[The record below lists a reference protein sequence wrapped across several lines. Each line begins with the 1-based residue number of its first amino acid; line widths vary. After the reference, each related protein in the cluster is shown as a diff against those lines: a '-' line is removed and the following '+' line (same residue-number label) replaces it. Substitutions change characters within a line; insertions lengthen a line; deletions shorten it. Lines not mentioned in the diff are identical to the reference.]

1 MKPIVKTQ
9 TAIPG
14 FLIGIA
20 IAGSTVFPI
29 AQAVSPPPDGGYPGF
44 NTAEG
49 AKALQNLSSGVA
61 NTGLGWYALLSDA
74 AGNYNTAVGAGALI
88 FNAADSNT
96 AVGAAA
102 LLLNSTGTQNVAVGS
117 NALGNNN
124 GGFDNNAVGYFT
136 LFNNTSGNS
145 NNAVGTGA
153 LSTNHNGAQNSA
165 FGDEVLISNISGN
178 GNAAVGSDALFSNVT
193 GDDNTAIGLSALNN
207 STGSSNTALGAFSAS
222 GVTTANG
229 VICIAALGANV
240 DNSCFIGHIRD
251 VATQNA
257 DAIPVVIDTNN
268 QLGTMSSS
276 RRFKKEIKPMGT
288 ASEAILSLKPAS
300 FYYKSDSK
308 GTPQFGLIA
317 EEVAEV
323 NPALVVRDK
332 NGEIYT
338 VRYDAVNAM
347 LLNEFLKEH
356 RKVEE
361 QQTTITQLKA
371 ELRATAARQQKQIE
385 MLTAGL
391 EKVRA
396 QMETK
401 TPTTKVALTEP

>member
-1 MKPIVKTQ
+1 MKTSRKIIY
-9 TAIPG
+9 AA
-14 FLIGIA
+14 LIA
-20 IAGSTVFPI
+20 LPFVSAL
-29 AQAVSPPPDGGYPGF
+29 QAVSPPPDGCYSGF
-44 NTAEG
+44 TTAEG
-49 AKALQNLSSGVA
+49 CNALRNLAGGA
-61 NTGLGWYALLSDA
+61 GNTALGWLSLFSDVS
-74 AGNYNTAVGAGALI
+74 GNYNTGVGAGALI
-88 FNAADSNT
+88 FNTADSNT
-96 AVGAAA
+96 AIGAAA
-102 LLLNSTGTQNVAVGS
+102 LLLNSTGTQNVAVGT
-117 NALGNNN
+117 NALANNN

-145 NNAVGTGA
+145 NNAIGAGA
-153 LSTNHNGAQNSA
+153 LSTNMNGAQNSA
-165 FGDEVLISNISGN
+165 LGDEVLISNISGN
-178 GNAAVGSDALFSNVT
+178 GNTAVGSDALFGNVT
-193 GDDNTAIGLSALNN
+193 GDNNTAMGLSALNN

-229 VICIAALGANV
+229 VICIGALGANV

-257 DAIPVVIDTNN
+257 DAIPVVIDSNS

-288 ASEAILSLKPAS
+288 ASEAILSFKPVS
-300 FYYKSDSK
+300 FHYKRDSK

-323 NPALVVRDK
+323 NSDLVVRDK

-347 LLNEFLKEH
+347 LLNEFLKAH
-356 RKVEE
+356 GKIEE
-361 QQTTITQLKA
+361 QQAMITQLKT
-371 ELRATAARQQKQIE
+371 ELRTTAAHQQRQIE
-385 MLTAGL
+385 TLTASL

-396 QMETK
+396 QIVMK
-401 TPTTKVALTEP
+401 KPSTKVALTEP